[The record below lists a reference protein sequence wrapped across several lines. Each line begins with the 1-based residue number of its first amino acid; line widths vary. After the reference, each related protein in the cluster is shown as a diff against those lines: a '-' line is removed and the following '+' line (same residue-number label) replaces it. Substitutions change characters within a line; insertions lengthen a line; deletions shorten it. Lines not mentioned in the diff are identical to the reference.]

1 VTSGPAVRIQASPLA
16 SATAAA
22 TGLVGW
28 PASWPPRWRGH
39 IERAADGLDLDP
51 LRAALPRD
59 RPLAVELLGT
69 GDGVQQELAA
79 IGGRERAAL
88 ARLWERAVAPLWP
101 AVEPLLERELLRL
114 GALLVTDGPA
124 AVLPVPFD
132 GRGVRIAPVLC
143 APDHQLLAESETEV
157 VVAPAL
163 TDAAHLWADA
173 APGPADAL
181 ARLLGHT
188 RARVLLATVAP
199 GTTLDVA
206 EQLAISPALASH
218 HLIELRR
225 QGLVDGARFGRR
237 VFYRLTARGRRLRDA
252 CAVTP

>member
-1 VTSGPAVRIQASPLA
+1 VTAVLVHASPLA

-28 PASWPPRWRGH
+28 PTSWPPRWRAH
-39 IERAADGLDLDP
+39 VERAADGLDLAP

-59 RPLAVELLGT
+59 RALSLELLGT
-69 GDGVQQELAA
+69 GDGVQHELAA
-79 IGGRERAAL
+79 VRGPERAAL
-88 ARLWERAVAPLWP
+88 AHLWQRAVAPLWA

-114 GALLVTDGPA
+114 GARLVTDGPA
-124 AVLPVPFD
+124 AVSPLPFD
-132 GRGVRIAPVLC
+132 GRSVRIAPVLC
-143 APDHQLLAESETEV
+143 APDQQLVAESETEV
-157 VVAPAL
+157 VIAPAL

-173 APGPADAL
+173 SPGPGDAL
-181 ARLLGHT
+181 ARLLGRT

-206 EQLAISPALASH
+206 EQLGISPALASH
-218 HLIELRR
+218 HLVELRR

-237 VFYRLTARGRRLRDA
+237 VFYRLTARGRRLHDA